1 MMPEKTEKNYAI
13 IVGGGKI
20 GYFLA
25 RSLINRNYE
34 VLLMEK
40 DSPSFHRLFADLG
53 DVVMQGDGCEPTT
66 LQMAGVER
74 ANLVV
79 AATGDDADNL
89 VICQMAQHCFQ
100 RRRVIA
106 RINNPENEAIFEKLG
121 ISERV
126 NSTGAILN
134 LIGQKMQRP
143 AVVLMGMLESSDI
156 DVVEIILESNSPLV
170 GATLRELQ
178 LPHETLIIS
187 VLREGKAT
195 IPHADLVFEVDDV
208 VVALIPSKWEATL
221 REFLA

>member
-1 MMPEKTEKNYAI
+1 MAEKPEKVYAI

-40 DSPSFHRLFADLG
+40 DTSSFHRLFADLG
-53 DVVMQGDGCEPTT
+53 EVVMQGDGCEPTT

-89 VICQMAQHCFQ
+89 VICQMAQHCFN

-106 RINNPENEAIFEKLG
+106 RINNPENESIFEKLG

-126 NSTGAILN
+126 NSTAAILN
-134 LIGQKMQRP
+134 IIGQKMQRP

-156 DVVEIILESNSPLV
+156 EVVEIILEENSPLID
-170 GATLRELQ
+170 ASLRDME

-187 VLREGKAT
+187 VLRGGKAM
-195 IPHADLVFEVDDV
+195 IPTADLVFQIDDV
-208 VVALIPSKWEATL
+208 IVALIPSKWESTL

>member
-1 MMPEKTEKNYAI
+1 MPEKTIKNYAI

-40 DSPSFHRLFADLG
+40 DLRTYHLLSADLG
-53 DVVMQGDGCEPTT
+53 DVIMQGDGCEPTV

-89 VICQMAQHCFQ
+89 VICQMAQHCFG
-100 RRRVIA
+100 RGRVIA
-106 RINNPENEAIFEKLG
+106 RINNPENEALFEKLG

-134 LIGQKMQRP
+134 LIGKKMQRP

-156 DVVEIILESNSPLV
+156 EVVEIILEENSPLV
-170 GATLRELQ
+170 GAALRDMQ
-178 LPHETLIIS
+178 LPHDTLIIS
-187 VLREGKAT
+187 VLRGGKAM
-195 IPHADLVFEVDDV
+195 IPTAELVFEVDDV
-208 VVALIPSKWEATL
+208 LVALIPTKWESTL
-221 REFLA
+221 REFVA

>member
-1 MMPEKTEKNYAI
+1 MAEKTEKNYAI

-40 DSPSFHRLFADLG
+40 ESSTFHRLFADLG

-89 VICQMAQHCFQ
+89 VICQMAHRCFG
-100 RRRVIA
+100 RGRVIA
-106 RINNPENEAIFEKLG
+106 RINNPENEPIFEKLG
-121 ISERV
+121 IAERV
-126 NSTGAILN
+126 NSTSAILN
-134 LIGQKMQRP
+134 LIGKKMQRP
-143 AVVLMGMLESSDI
+143 AVVLLGMLESSDI
-156 DVVEIILESNSPLV
+156 EVVEIILESNSPLV
-170 GATLRELQ
+170 GANLRDLQ
-178 LPHETLIIS
+178 LPHDTLIIS
-187 VLREGKAT
+187 VLRGGKAM
-195 IPHADLVFEVDDV
+195 IPNAELVFAVDDV
-208 VVALIPSKWEATL
+208 IVALIPSKWESTL
-221 REFLA
+221 REFVA

>member
-1 MMPEKTEKNYAI
+1 MAEKTEKIYAI

-40 DSPSFHRLFADLG
+40 DRISFHRLFADLG

-66 LQMAGVER
+66 MQMAGVER

-100 RRRVIA
+100 RGRVIA
-106 RINNPENEAIFEKLG
+106 RVNNPENEAVFEKLG
-121 ISERV
+121 IAERV

-134 LIGQKMQRP
+134 LIGKKMERP
-143 AVVLMGMLESSDI
+143 SIVLMGMLESSDI
-156 DVVEIILESNSPLV
+156 DVVEIILEKNSPLV
-170 GATLRELQ
+170 DATLRDLQ

-187 VLREGKAT
+187 VLRDGKAM
-195 IPHADLVFEVDDV
+195 IPHADLVFEIDDV
-208 VVALIPSKWEATL
+208 VVALIPSKWESTL

>member
-1 MMPEKTEKNYAI
+1 MPEKADKVYAI

-40 DSPSFHRLFADLG
+40 DPGSFHRLFADLG

-89 VICQMAQHCFQ
+89 VICQMAHHCFG
-100 RRRVIA
+100 RGRVIA
-106 RINNPENEAIFEKLG
+106 RINNPENEFIFEKLG
-121 ISERV
+121 IPERV

-134 LIGQKMQRP
+134 IIGQKMQRP

-156 DVVEIILESNSPLV
+156 EVVEIILESNSPLV
-170 GATLRELQ
+170 DATLRDLQ

-187 VLREGKAT
+187 VLREGKAM
-195 IPHADLVFEVDDV
+195 IPHAELVFKVDDV
-208 VVALIPSKWEATL
+208 LVALIPSKWESTL
-221 REFLA
+221 REFVA

>member
-1 MMPEKTEKNYAI
+1 MAEKTEKVYAI

-40 DSPSFHRLFADLG
+40 DSASFHRLFADLG
-53 DVVMQGDGCEPTT
+53 DVVMQGDGCEPIT

-89 VICQMAQHCFQ
+89 VICQMAQHCFK

-106 RINNPENEAIFEKLG
+106 RVNNPENESIFEKLG

-134 LIGQKMQRP
+134 IIRQKMQRP

-156 DVVEIILESNSPLV
+156 EVVEIILEENSPLV
-170 GATLRELQ
+170 EASLRDLQ

-187 VLREGKAT
+187 VLRGGKAL
-195 IPHADLVFEVDDV
+195 IPHADFIFAVDDV
-208 VVALIPSKWEATL
+208 VVALIPSKWESTL

>member
-1 MMPEKTEKNYAI
+1 MAEKTEKMYAI

-40 DSPSFHRLFADLG
+40 DKGTYHRLSADLG
-53 DVVMQGDGCEPTT
+53 DVIMLGDGCEPIT

-89 VICQMAQHCFQ
+89 VICQMAQHCFE
-100 RRRVIA
+100 RGRVIA
-106 RINNPENEAIFEKLG
+106 RINNPENEVIFEKLG
-121 ISERV
+121 IAERV

-134 LIGQKMQRP
+134 IIGQKMQRP
-143 AVVLMGMLESSDI
+143 AVVLLGMLESSDI
-156 DVVEIILESNSPLV
+156 EVMEIILESNSALV
-170 GATLRELQ
+170 GAALRDLT
-178 LPHETLIIS
+178 LPHDTLIIS
-187 VLREGKAT
+187 VLRGGKAM
-195 IPHADLVFEVDDV
+195 IPTADLVFEVNDV
-208 VVALIPSKWEATL
+208 LVALIPTKWESTL
-221 REFLA
+221 REFVA